1 MELPINAMDPAVDP
15 DRRWRHLL
23 GKLRFRHLQLLANVH
38 ARGSLHAAAEAMHLT
53 QPSLSKALA
62 EVEAA
67 FGFPL
72 FERGPRGLTATA
84 DGRLVLDSA
93 TLLLAELAHL
103 HRSTLEQPASAVL
116 RLGMPPFV
124 AQAHVPAVVAQLSAV
139 APLLRLQLREGRVPA
154 LVQALLDGQLDALIT
169 SYAAEISQAG
179 AGLCFEKLHDST
191 VAVIAPPGH
200 PLARRARLAWAGLL
214 KERWILPDRGT
225 TLRRWVDEVFAQS
238 GQLAPAPWIES
249 SNPIT
254 NLRLVAAGQ
263 GLSAVPAELLS
274 QPGFAGQ
281 VAQLALPA
289 RLGRGPVSLVYRTGA
304 VNPRVALLRQALGL
318 AAREPGPGR

>member
-1 MELPINAMDPAVDP
+1 MDPAVDP

-23 GKLRFRHLQLLANVH
+23 GKLRFRHLQLLATVH
-38 ARGSLHAAAEAMHLT
+38 ARGSLHAAAAAMHLT

-191 VAVIAPPGH
+191 VAVIAPLGH
-200 PLARRARLAWAGLL
+200 PLARRARLAWSALL
-214 KERWILPDRGT
+214 DERWILPDRGT
-225 TLRRWVDEVFAQS
+225 TLRRWVDEVFALS

-289 RLGRGPVSLVYRTGA
+289 RLGQGPVSLVYRSGA
-304 VNPRVALLRQALGL
+304 VNPRVGLLRQALGL